1 MFTFRPHDITID
13 PISNA
18 STVRQRT
25 NFITIMSGGQRYYVQ
40 YCQVYRGENQP
51 PVPKASL
58 RCWCLGQSRFLTPTA
73 RAMVGMQLPEEIEAA
88 ETQTLRKKLDSL
100 PQSIRSQIEA
110 LLEPPEPL
118 IKPQDP
124 EPYSDPYPEEDEP
137 ISVPVASTQA
147 NTWLCPECGK
157 TIRNK
162 AKGAHIAGFRRL
174 GRCTTNG

>member
-13 PISNA
+13 PVSQA
-18 STVRQRT
+18 SIVRQRT
-25 NFITIMSGGQRYYVQ
+25 NFITIMSGGERYYVQ
-40 YCQVYRGENQP
+40 DGQVYIGENQP

-58 RCWCLGQSRFLTPTA
+58 PGWFWDQIRILTPAA
-73 RAMVGMQLPEEIEAA
+73 RAMVGMQLPEEVEAA
-88 ETQTLRKKLDSL
+88 ETQVLRKRLDAL
-100 PQSIRSQIEA
+100 PPSIRSQIEA
-110 LLEPPEPL
+110 LLEPPQPL

-124 EPYSDPYPEEDEP
+124 EPYSDPYLEEDEP
-137 ISVPVASTQA
+137 ISMPVEPTQA